1 METLM
6 FLFHLVQKH
15 SMNQNKFQNPPHSN
29 ICFVFGTLFLC
40 VVFTNSSS
48 IYLCCCS
55 ILFFSQLLF
64 TVLKAMNDKM
74 YRKYILVE
82 IFIGFQSYS
91 YVFNAQSVWIWWMWW
106 LKFKTLKTIINHLIV
121 YYILHV
127 ACRGRW

>member
-6 FLFHLVQKH
+6 FLFHLVHKR
-15 SMNQNKFQNPPHSN
+15 SMNQNKFQNPHTQ
-29 ICFVFGTLFLC
+29 IFVLFLEL
-40 VVFTNSSS
+40 
-48 IYLCCCS
+48 YLCVS
-55 ILFFSQLLF
+55 FSQILHQFIYVVIPILFFSQLLF